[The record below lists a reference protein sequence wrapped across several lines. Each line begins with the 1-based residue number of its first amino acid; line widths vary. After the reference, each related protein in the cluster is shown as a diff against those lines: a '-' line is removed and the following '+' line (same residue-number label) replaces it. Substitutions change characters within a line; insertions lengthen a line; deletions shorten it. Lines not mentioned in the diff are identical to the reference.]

1 MASTSA
7 AYMATTTF
15 TSNILEIK
23 QNPFFPNTFPYLF
36 RPFSPRNLKNPKF
49 FKFPKMILS
58 NDYMGIG
65 SFNSTRINYNTP
77 TTGKFYKRMDSC
89 LAIPPPKG
97 IKPKAIIKFV
107 GGAFIGAVPE
117 VTYSYLLENLAR
129 EGYLIICVP
138 YNVTFD
144 HAQVTRQVF
153 DRFHACFDSIL
164 ASGLPD
170 SGLSAADIVD
180 LPLYS
185 VGHSNGALIQVLV
198 GSYFCEKIPKANVII
213 SYNNRPASE
222 AVPYFEQLGLLV
234 GQMVPVIS
242 PAYSMAQSASGD
254 ALRVLLD
261 TAGTIIPDYD
271 PETVVSLTKF
281 ADQLPSVFG
290 ELAQGISEFKPTPS
304 ENLECFKSAYNVKRT
319 LLVKFDN
326 DAIDETDRLEE
337 TLKPRVESFGG
348 KVEKIALTGNHITPC
363 VQEPKWRVGTVY
375 TPADAIAQVVKT
387 LSINDTKGLC
397 TTIANWFSCL
407 EE

>member
-15 TSNILEIK
+15 TSNLLEIK
-23 QNPFFPNTFPYLF
+23 QKPFFPNTLPDLF
-36 RPFSPRNLKNPKF
+36 HPFSPRNLKNPKL
-49 FKFPKMILS
+49 FKFPKMTLS
-58 NDYMGIG
+58 NDYVGIG
-65 SFNSTRINYNTP
+65 SFNSTRTNYNTP

-89 LAIPPPKG
+89 LVIPPPKG

-117 VTYSYLLENLAR
+117 VTYS
-129 EGYLIICVP
+129 
-138 YNVTFD
+138 
-144 HAQVTRQVF
+144 
-153 DRFHACFDSIL
+153 
-164 ASGLPD
+164 
-170 SGLSAADIVD
+170 
-180 LPLYS
+180 
-185 VGHSNGALIQVLV
+185 NGALIQALV

-261 TAGTIIPDYD
+261 TAGTIMPDYD
-271 PETVVSLTKF
+271 RETVVSLTKF

-304 ENLECFKSAYNVKRT
+304 ENLECFKNAYNVKRT
-319 LLVKFDN
+319 LLVKFDL
-326 DAIDETDRLEE
+326 DPIDETDRLEE

-363 VQEPKWRVGTVY
+363 ILEPKWRVGAVY
-375 TPADAIAQVVKT
+375 TPADAVAQVVKT
-387 LSINDTKGLC
+387 MSINDTKGLC